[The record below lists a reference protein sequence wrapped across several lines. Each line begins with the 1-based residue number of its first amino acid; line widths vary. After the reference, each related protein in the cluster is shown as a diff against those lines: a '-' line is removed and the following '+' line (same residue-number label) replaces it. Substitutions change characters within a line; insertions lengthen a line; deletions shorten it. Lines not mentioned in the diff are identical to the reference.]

1 MHIATRDDAVTPPSA
16 KALPDLA
23 ALTALIAV
31 EAPQLEEERRLSTGL
46 AATLARHGLFRL
58 LVPRALGGGE
68 VAPADLLDIIET
80 LAAAD
85 GSVAW
90 CVMVCATTGML
101 AAYLDEEAAAE
112 IFGDPDAIVGGVAAP
127 RGLGVAQGDGVEIS
141 GRWSWASASAVCTW
155 LMAGFRGGTA
165 GEGPHLAFLPARQVR
180 LIDDWF
186 PAGLRGTGSG
196 TFEAAGQFVP
206 TRRTCAMSAKP
217 RGGASPLYAIPPSV
231 MPALCI
237 ASVGCG
243 LAQAAFDA
251 TAARCEPADQAIAS
265 IAAALARQ
273 RAARALLR
281 EEVERTWAM
290 ACAGDD
296 LPAATIAR
304 LRLAAVHAART
315 SADTCRSLQDIAG
328 GAGVPF
334 DGPLARRARDAQT
347 VTAHALV
354 SPRLY
359 QQLGQQLLV

>member
-1 MHIATRDDAVTPPSA
+1 MHIATRDQHITPSSRT
-16 KALPDLA
+16 ALPDLA
-23 ALTALIAV
+23 ALTVLIAAA
-31 EAPQLEEERRLSTGL
+31 APRLEEARRLSTGL

-101 AAYLDEEAAAE
+101 AACLDEEAAAE

-127 RGLGVAQGDGVEIS
+127 RGVGVARGDGVEVS
-141 GRWSWASASAVCTW
+141 GRWPWASASVVCTW

-165 GEGPHLAFLPARQVR
+165 GEGPHLAFLPTQQVR

-196 TFEAAGQFVP
+196 TFEAAGLFVP
-206 TRRTCAMSAKP
+206 ARRICPMSAKP
-217 RGGASPLYAIPPSV
+217 RGGHSPLYAIPPNV
-231 MPALCI
+231 MTALCI

-251 TAARCEPADQAIAS
+251 IAAQREPADQTIAS

-296 LPAATIAR
+296 LSAATIAH

-315 SADTCRSLQDIAG
+315 SADSCRSLQDIAG

-334 DGPLARRARDAQT
+334 DSPLARRARDAQT

-359 QQLGQQLLV
+359 QQLGEQIRG

>member
-1 MHIATRDDAVTPPSA
+1 MQTATRDQAITPSSGE
-16 KALPDLA
+16 ALPDLA
-23 ALTALIAV
+23 ALTPVIAAG
-31 EAPQLEEERRLSTGL
+31 APRLEEERRLSAGL
-46 AATLARHGLFRL
+46 ATTLARHGLFRM

-68 VAPADLLDIIET
+68 AAPADLLDTIEQ

-127 RGLGVAQGDGVEIS
+127 RGLGVARSDGVEIS
-141 GRWSWASASAVCTW
+141 GRWPWASASAVCTW

-165 GEGPHLAFLPARQVR
+165 GEGPHLAFLPARQAR
-180 LIDDWF
+180 LTDDWF

-196 TFEAAGQFVP
+196 TFEAAGVIVP
-206 TRRTCAMSAKP
+206 TRRICAMSAKP
-217 RGGASPLYAIPPSV
+217 RGGTSPLYAIPANV
-231 MPALCI
+231 MTALGI

-243 LAQAAFDA
+243 LAHAAFDA
-251 TAARCEPADQAIAS
+251 ITAHIEPADQSTAS
-265 IAAALARQ
+265 IAVALAGQ

-281 EEVERTWAM
+281 EEVERAWAM

-296 LPAATIAR
+296 LSAATIAH

-334 DGPLARRARDAQT
+334 DSPLARRARDAQT

-359 QQLGQQLLV
+359 QQLGQQLVG

>member
-1 MHIATRDDAVTPPSA
+1 MQTATRDQHITPSSG
-16 KALPDLA
+16 KARPDLA
-23 ALTALIAV
+23 ALTALIAAG
-31 EAPQLEEERRLSTGL
+31 APRLEEERRLSAGL
-46 AATLARHGLFRL
+46 ATTLAGHGLFRM

-68 VAPADLLDIIET
+68 VAPAALLDTIET

-101 AAYLDEEAAAE
+101 AACLDEEAAAE

-127 RGLGVAQGDGVEIS
+127 RGVGVARGDGVEVS
-141 GRWSWASASAVCTW
+141 GRWPWASASAVCTW

-196 TFEAAGQFVP
+196 TFEAAGLFAP
-206 TRRTCAMSAKP
+206 ARRTCAMSVKP
-217 RGGASPLYAIPPSV
+217 RAGASPLYAIAPNV
-231 MPALCI
+231 MGALCM

-243 LAQAAFDA
+243 LARAAFDA
-251 TAARCEPADQAIAS
+251 IAAQIEPNDQAMAS
-265 IAAALARQ
+265 IAEALARQ
-273 RAARALLR
+273 CAARALLR
-281 EEVERTWAM
+281 EQVQLAWEK

-296 LPAATIAR
+296 LPTATIAH

-315 SADTCRSLQDIAG
+315 SADTCRSLQDMAG

-334 DGPLARRARDAQT
+334 DSPLARRARDAQT

-359 QQLGQQLLV
+359 QQLGEQLLG